1 MSDINTSPKAISY
14 RIYKTSISDECY
26 LSLSMPYKYKR
37 ALANFRCSGHDL
49 KIETGRHLNI
59 DREFR
64 FCSFCLKRNV
74 YVVENEVHF

>member
-1 MSDINTSPKAISY
+1 
-14 RIYKTSISDECY
+14 
-26 LSLSMPYKYKR
+26 MPHAYKR
-37 ALANFRCSGHDL
+37 ALANFRFSGHDL

-74 YVVENEVHF
+74 YVVENEVHFFD